1 MRIIILGAGRVGGT
15 LAEHLAGEAN
25 DITVV
30 DSDERVL
37 QALQDKLNVRVVVG
51 SASLPGTLRQAGA
64 DDADML
70 IAVTS
75 SDEINMVACQVAMTF
90 FQVPRKIARVREA
103 DYLAAEQS
111 LFSEKGVPV
120 DVLISPENLVTERLV
135 HLLEY
140 PGALQVLDFAD
151 GRLQLVAVKAS
162 FGGELT
168 GRQIAELRQH
178 IANYDMRIAAVF
190 RQEQAIT
197 PGGTT
202 VLEAGDEVFFVAAK
216 KHIRRI
222 LNEIT
227 PETGRYRR
235 IMIAGGGHIGER
247 LAEHIQADYRVKLI
261 EFSEKRCKALSVLL
275 KRTTV
280 LHGSATDRELMISEG
295 IEKIDVFLALT
306 NDDETNIMASMLAK
320 KLGAGMSIT
329 LINNPVYVDLIQGG
343 TIDIALS
350 PQQST
355 IGALLTHVRR
365 GDVAAVHSL
374 RRGAAEALEAVAHGT
389 RETSHVVGRAI
400 SQLKLPRGAV
410 VGALVRR
417 SEVLI
422 AHDDIVIEDGDHVIV
437 FVADRHALKQVE
449 QLFQVALNFF

>member
-15 LAEHLAGEAN
+15 LAEHLAREAN

-37 QALQDKLNVRVVVG
+37 EALQDKLNIRVVVG
-51 SASLPGTLRQAGA
+51 SASLPTTLRRAGA
-64 DDADML
+64 EDADML

-103 DYLAAEQS
+103 DYLAADQS
-111 LFSEKGVPV
+111 LFSESGVPV

-162 FGGELT
+162 FGGQLT
-168 GRQIAELRQH
+168 GRQIGELRQH

-190 RQEQAIT
+190 RKEQAIT
-197 PGGTT
+197 PSGTT
-202 VLEAGDEVFFVAAK
+202 VLEAGDEIFFLAGK

-222 LNEIT
+222 LDEMT
-227 PETGRYRR
+227 PETERNRR

-247 LAEHIQADYRVKLI
+247 LAEHVQADYRVKLV
-261 EFSEKRCKALSVLL
+261 EFSEKRCKALSVHL
-275 KRTTV
+275 RQTTV
-280 LHGSATDRELMISEG
+280 LHGSATDRELLISEG
-295 IEKIDVFLALT
+295 IEKADVFLALT

-320 KLGAGMSIT
+320 KLGARMAVT
-329 LINNPVYVDLIQGG
+329 LINNPVYIDLIQGG

-374 RRGAAEALEAVAHGT
+374 RHGAAEALEAVAHGT
-389 RETSHVVGRAI
+389 RETSRVVGRSI
-400 SQLKLPRGAV
+400 SQLELPPGAV
-410 VGALVRR
+410 VGALVRGDD
-417 SEVLI
+417 VLI

-437 FVADRHALKQVE
+437 FIADRHSLKQVE

>member
-1 MRIIILGAGRVGGT
+1 LRIIILGAGRVGGT

>member
-37 QALQDKLNVRVVVG
+37 EALQDKLNVRVVVG
-51 SASLPGTLRQAGA
+51 SASLPITLRQAGA

-90 FQVPRKIARVREA
+90 FQVPRKIARVRES
-103 DYLAAEQS
+103 DYLAADQT
-111 LFSEKGVPV
+111 LFSENGVPV

-162 FGGELT
+162 FGGQLT
-168 GRQIAELRQH
+168 GRQIGELRQY

-190 RQEQAIT
+190 RKEQAIT
-197 PGGTT
+197 PSGTT
-202 VLEAGDEVFFVAAK
+202 VLEAGDEIFFVAAK

-222 LNEIT
+222 LNELT
-227 PETGRYRR
+227 PETERNRR

-247 LAEHIQADYRVKLI
+247 LAEHIQADYRVKVI
-261 EFSEKRCKALSVLL
+261 EFSEKRCKALSVHL
-275 KRTTV
+275 KQTTV
-280 LHGSATDRELMISEG
+280 LHGSATDRELLISEG
-295 IEKIDVFLALT
+295 IEKTDVFLALT

-320 KLGAGMSIT
+320 KLGARMAVT

-374 RRGAAEALEAVAHGT
+374 RHGAAEALEAVAHGT
-389 RETSHVVGRAI
+389 RETSRVVGRAI
-400 SQLKLPRGAV
+400 SELKLPTGAV
-410 VGALVRR
+410 VGALVRGDD
-417 SEVLI
+417 VLI
-422 AHDDIVIEDGDHVIV
+422 AHDDTVIEDGDHVIV
-437 FVADRHALKQVE
+437 FIADRHSLKQVE

>member
-30 DSDERVL
+30 DNDERVL

-51 SASLPGTLRQAGA
+51 SASLPGVLRQAGA

-75 SDEINMVACQVAMTF
+75 SDEINMIACQVAMTF

-103 DYLAAEQS
+103 DYLSAEQS
-111 LFSEKGVPV
+111 LFTEKGVPV
-120 DVLISPENLVTERLV
+120 DVLISPENLVTERLE

-151 GRLQLVAVKAS
+151 GRLQLVAVRAS
-162 FGGELT
+162 FGGALT

-178 IANYDMRIAAVF
+178 IADYDMRIAAVF
-190 RQEQAIT
+190 RQEQAIA
-197 PGGTT
+197 PSGTT

-216 KHIRRI
+216 KHIRQI
-222 LNEIT
+222 LNKLT
-227 PETGRYRR
+227 PETEHYHR

-247 LAEHIQADYRVKLI
+247 LAEHIQGNYRVKLI
-261 EFSEKRCKALSVLL
+261 EFSEQRCKALSVRL

-280 LHGSATDRELMISEG
+280 LHGSATDKELLVSEG
-295 IEKIDVFLALT
+295 IEKTDVFLALT

-320 KLGAGMSIT
+320 KSGARMAIT

-374 RRGAAEALEAVAHGT
+374 RRGAAEALEAVAHGS

-400 SQLKLPRGAV
+400 GELNLPAGAV
-410 VGALVRR
+410 VGALVRGAD
-417 SEVLI
+417 VLI
-422 AHDDIVIEDGDHVIV
+422 AHDDLVIEDGDHVIV
-437 FVADRHALKQVE
+437 FVADRRALKQVE